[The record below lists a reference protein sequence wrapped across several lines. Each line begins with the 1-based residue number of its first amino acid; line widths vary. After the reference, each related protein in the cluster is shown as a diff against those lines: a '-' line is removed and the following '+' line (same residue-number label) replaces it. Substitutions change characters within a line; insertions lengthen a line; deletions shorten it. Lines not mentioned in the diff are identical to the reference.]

1 MNSIQTLP
9 QSIMDHIFAVQETF
23 THQTAS
29 KALQHLTT
37 PNMIGI
43 EVPFLT
49 QNQ

>member
-1 MNSIQTLP
+1 MNSIQTRL

-29 KALQHLTT
+29 KTLQHLAT
-37 PNMIGI
+37 PNMIGV
-43 EVPFLT
+43 EVPSLT